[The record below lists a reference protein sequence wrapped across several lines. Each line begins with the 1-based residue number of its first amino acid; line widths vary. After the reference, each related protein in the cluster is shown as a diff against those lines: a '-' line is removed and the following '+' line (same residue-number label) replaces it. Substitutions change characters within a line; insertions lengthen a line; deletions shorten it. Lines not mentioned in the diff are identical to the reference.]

1 MPLKLIYFPL
11 YSPAT
16 VPLFSGPM
24 QTYVVKLSTGATF
37 AASTQNV
44 FTLYRQLISAGVPVF
59 QIIPASLYRA

>member
-1 MPLKLIYFPL
+1 
-11 YSPAT
+11 
-16 VPLFSGPM
+16 M